1 MKTSSQLRV
10 LRNPSFGLLW
20 TAGLISITGT
30 WLLSVALP
38 IFIYKLTDSPAATAT
53 AVGVRVAVGLIAAPL
68 TGVYVD
74 RWDRRKVLIY
84 ANVAHAVT
92 LLPLLAV
99 GSAADLWIA
108 YLVIAAQS
116 CFAVFVMPAEHALLP
131 RLVDESD
138 LPAANGMNA
147 LNNNIGRLLGPA
159 LGAVVAATLG
169 LSGAVLLDSA
179 SFLIAAGLCLLISGA
194 HRAETVAGERHLLRE
209 IGEGALAIRR
219 SVVLQALF
227 AVIAV
232 TAIGEGIMGS
242 LFAVFVVDAL
252 HGDVPQVGWLMS
264 AQAVGGIAGG
274 LACGYAARKANPKRL
289 LTAGLVIFGAIDLII
304 FNYPRWFDAFAPV
317 VVLFVLVG
325 LPAAI
330 MTAAAFTLLQTE
342 VADGL
347 RARVFSAI
355 LVVEALSG
363 LIGAVL
369 AGTLTER
376 FGVVNVLT
384 GQGAVYVL
392 AAFAFALVIRRRPA
406 QAAHP
411 ATPTEPELASA
422 QR

>member
-1 MKTSSQLRV
+1 
-10 LRNPSFGLLW
+10 
-20 TAGLISITGT
+20 
-30 WLLSVALP
+30 
-38 IFIYKLTDSPAATAT
+38 
-53 AVGVRVAVGLIAAPL
+53 VGVRVAVGLIAAPL
-68 TGVYVD
+68 AGVYVD
-74 RWDRRKVLIY
+74 RWDRRKVLVY
-84 ANVAHAVT
+84 ANIAHAVT

-99 GSAADLWIA
+99 SAAADLWIA

-116 CFAVFVMPAEHALLP
+116 CFAVFVMPAEHALLS
-131 RLVDESD
+131 RLVDEAD

-169 LSGAVLLDSA
+169 LNGAVLLDSA

-194 HRAETVAGERHLLRE
+194 HRAEIVAAERHLLRE
-209 IGEGALAIRR
+209 IGESTYAIRR
-219 SVVLQALF
+219 SVVLQALL

-232 TAIGEGIMGS
+232 TAVGEGIMGS

-264 AQAVGGIAGG
+264 AQAVGGIIGG
-274 LACGYAARKANPKRL
+274 LACGYVARRAGPRILLPAAL
-289 LTAGLVIFGAIDLII
+289 VTSGLIDLII

-317 VVLFVLVG
+317 VVLFVAVG
-325 LPAAI
+325 LPFAI

-363 LIGAVL
+363 LVGAVL

-376 FGVVNVLT
+376 LGVMDVLT
-384 GQGAVYVL
+384 AQGAVYVL
-392 AAFAFALVIRRRPA
+392 AALAFATFIRRRPTRA
-406 QAAHP
+406 VGAAD
-411 ATPTEPELASA
+411 AIEPELVPA
-422 QR
+422 QP